1 MICKGMKFQLS
12 LTAIKKFAYFTKDM
26 TDYFL
31 KATITF
37 FFFFLKPIPNFSQ
50 ISLFLTI
57 SFFLITELYFSYL
70 GWKILAEQLVHTE
83 AK

>member
-1 MICKGMKFQLS
+1 
-12 LTAIKKFAYFTKDM
+12 M

-37 FFFFLKPIPNFSQ
+37 FLKPITNFSQ

-57 SFFLITELYFSYL
+57 NLITELYFSYL

-83 AK
+83 AKLYR